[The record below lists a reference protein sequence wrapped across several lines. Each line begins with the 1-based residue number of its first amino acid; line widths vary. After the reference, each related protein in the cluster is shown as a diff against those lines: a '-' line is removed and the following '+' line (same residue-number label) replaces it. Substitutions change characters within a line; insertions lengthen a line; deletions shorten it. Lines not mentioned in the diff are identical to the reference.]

1 MWSSVLLKL
10 LSLEKVWMQG
20 TKKKKNVIKKTILSS
35 HWPTDTSSDIVV
47 IFTCASVYCSL
58 FKASNNYKP
67 IYIYINIYIIYKYTF
82 SEPV

>member
-1 MWSSVLLKL
+1 MVKCSSEVTIFRK
-10 LSLEKVWMQG
+10 SVDAG
-20 TKKKKNVIKKTILSS
+20 DKKKKNVIKKTILSS
-35 HWPTDTSSDIVV
+35 HWLTDTSSDIVV

-82 SEPV
+82 SESV